1 MALPAFASAPR
12 GKNRRGL
19 SCIIK
24 FKQFPSGPLV
34 CALLVASGL
43 VWAVMFFGPLAH
55 LSRLAGGVSP
65 FDIGPTGYSYD
76 EAYAFLSAIGER
88 GRRYYANRELLL
100 DMFYPPLY
108 AISRGLALWWLTMPG
123 RLRDA
128 PVPLSWRY
136 ALIAVPIVM
145 ASLDVVEN
153 GCIARMLQ
161 TWPDLSHDLVHVS
174 SLATRMKIIAGVM
187 TELLMAVL
195 AILWLRRSLPV
206 RRFE

>member
-1 MALPAFASAPR
+1 MPYRATLPVRSKR
-12 GKNRRGL
+12 G
-19 SCIIK
+19 
-24 FKQFPSGPLV
+24 
-34 CALLVASGL
+34 
-43 VWAVMFFGPLAH
+43 AVH
-55 LSRLAGGVSP
+55 
-65 FDIGPTGYSYD
+65 
-76 EAYAFLSAIGER
+76 
-88 GRRYYANRELLL
+88 
-100 DMFYPPLY
+100 YPPLY

-136 ALIAVPIVM
+136 ALIAVPIIM

-174 SLATRMKIIAGVM
+174 SLATRMKMIAGVM

>member
-1 MALPAFASAPR
+1 MTTIRFEAV
-12 GKNRRGL
+12 
-19 SCIIK
+19 
-24 FKQFPSGPLV
+24 FKQFPSGLLG

-65 FDIGPTGYSYD
+65 FDIRPMDYSYD
-76 EAYAFLSAIGER
+76 EAYAFLNAIGER
-88 GRRYYANRELLL
+88 GRLYYANRELLL
-100 DMFYPPLY
+100 DIFYPPLY

-123 RLRDA
+123 RLREA

-136 ALIAVPIVM
+136 LLIAVPVIV
-145 ASLDVVEN
+145 ASFDVVEN
-153 GCIARMLQ
+153 SCIARMLQ

-174 SLATRMKIIAGVM
+174 SLATGMKMIAGVL

-195 AILWLRRSLPV
+195 AILWLVQRGLTV
-206 RRFE
+206 HWFE

>member
-1 MALPAFASAPR
+1 MAAIRLDAV
-12 GKNRRGL
+12 
-19 SCIIK
+19 
-24 FKQFPSGPLV
+24 FKQFPSGLLV

-55 LSRLAGGVSP
+55 LSRLAGGASP
-65 FDIGPTGYSYD
+65 FDIRPMGYSHD
-76 EAYAFLSAIGER
+76 EAYAFCSAIGEQ

-100 DMFYPPLY
+100 DTFYPPLY

-136 ALIAVPIVM
+136 VLIAVPIIM

-153 GCIARMLQ
+153 GCIARMLR
-161 TWPDLSHDLVHVS
+161 TWPILSHDLVQVS
-174 SLATRMKIIAGVM
+174 SLATRMKMIVGVL

-195 AILWLRRSLPV
+195 AILWLARRT
-206 RRFE
+206 

>member
-1 MALPAFASAPR
+1 
-12 GKNRRGL
+12 
-19 SCIIK
+19 
-24 FKQFPSGPLV
+24 
-34 CALLVASGL
+34 
-43 VWAVMFFGPLAH
+43 MFFGPLAH

-65 FDIGPTGYSYD
+65 FDIRPAGYSYD

-123 RLRDA
+123 RLHNA

-136 ALIAVPIVM
+136 ALIAVPIIM
-145 ASLDVVEN
+145 ASLDAVEN

-161 TWPDLSHDLVHVS
+161 TWPHLCRDLVNIS
-174 SLATRMKIIAGVM
+174 SFATRMKLIAGVL
-187 TELLMAVL
+187 TELLMTVL
-195 AILWLRRSLPV
+195 ATLWLVRRGLTD

>member
-1 MALPAFASAPR
+1 MVTIRFDAL
-12 GKNRRGL
+12 
-19 SCIIK
+19 
-24 FKQFPSGPLV
+24 FKQFPSGLIV

-55 LSRLAGGVSP
+55 HSRLAGGESP
-65 FDIGPTGYSYD
+65 FDIRPMGYSYD
-76 EAYAFLSAIGER
+76 EAYAFLNAIGEQ
-88 GRRYYANRELLL
+88 GRLYYANRELLL

-128 PVPLSWRY
+128 PVPLSWRC
-136 ALIAVPIVM
+136 ALIAVPVIMV
-145 ASLDVVEN
+145 SLDVVEN

-161 TWPDLSHDLVHVS
+161 TWPHLSQDLVNIS
-174 SLATRMKIIAGVM
+174 SFATRMKMIAGVL
-187 TELLMAVL
+187 TELLIAVL
-195 AILWLRRSLPV
+195 ATLWQVRRGLTV

>member
-1 MALPAFASAPR
+1 MAAIRLDAV
-12 GKNRRGL
+12 
-19 SCIIK
+19 
-24 FKQFPSGPLV
+24 FKQFPSGLLV

-55 LSRLAGGVSP
+55 LSRLAGGASP
-65 FDIGPTGYSYD
+65 FDIRPMGYSHD
-76 EAYAFLSAIGER
+76 EAYAFLNAIGEQ

-100 DMFYPPLY
+100 DTFYPPLY

-136 ALIAVPIVM
+136 AFIAVPSIM
-145 ASLDVVEN
+145 ASLGVVEN

-161 TWPDLSHDLVHVS
+161 TWPDLSHDLVQIS
-174 SLATRMKIIAGVM
+174 SLATRMKMAAGVL
-187 TELLMAVL
+187 TEVLIAML
-195 AILWLRRSLPV
+195 AILSLVRRSLTV
-206 RRFE
+206 RFAPRLCPARSKQFPA

>member
-1 MALPAFASAPR
+1 MPTIQSDAA
-12 GKNRRGL
+12 
-19 SCIIK
+19 
-24 FKQFPSGPLV
+24 FKQFPSGLLV

-43 VWAVMFFGPLAH
+43 VWAMMFFGPLTH

-65 FDIGPTGYSYD
+65 FDIRPMGYSYD

-123 RLRDA
+123 RLRDI
-128 PVPLSWRY
+128 PMPLSWRY
-136 ALIAVPIVM
+136 ALIAVPIIM
-145 ASLDVVEN
+145 ASLDEVEN
-153 GCIARMLQ
+153 GCIARTLQ

-174 SLATRMKIIAGVM
+174 SLAIA
-187 TELLMAVL
+187 
-195 AILWLRRSLPV
+195 
-206 RRFE
+206 

>member
-1 MALPAFASAPR
+1 
-12 GKNRRGL
+12 
-19 SCIIK
+19 
-24 FKQFPSGPLV
+24 
-34 CALLVASGL
+34 
-43 VWAVMFFGPLAH
+43 MFFGPLAH

-65 FDIGPTGYSYD
+65 FDIRPMGYSYD

-161 TWPDLSHDLVHVS
+161 TWPHLCRDLVNIS
-174 SLATRMKIIAGVM
+174 SFATRMKLIAGVL

-195 AILWLRRSLPV
+195 ATLWLV
-206 RRFE
+206 RRGLKVRRLE